1 VHVEKGD
8 ADDGGKGVGE
18 EKLLPLSKSER
29 DSLCNTSAD
38 LVSETS
44 MSMIHDDDGE
54 RIVEDVRLLTCLT
67 EDPRALYVES

>member
-1 VHVEKGD
+1 
-8 ADDGGKGVGE
+8 
-18 EKLLPLSKSER
+18 
-29 DSLCNTSAD
+29 
-38 LVSETS
+38 